1 MNTLHGTIKTT
12 RKELYEWVWNEP
24 MMKLAQKLGL
34 SDVGL
39 NAT

>member
-1 MNTLHGTIKTT
+1 MKIEEGVVKTT

-24 MMKLAQKLGL
+24 VYKMAMRLGI

-39 NAT
+39 AT